1 MKDWSKGGVEP
12 SVAEI
17 LSDPI
22 VHLVMRRDG
31 VAMDDVRTLVHAARV
46 SLPGGTGD
54 ASGKAGEQGIAG

>member
-22 VHLVMRRDG
+22 VHLMMQRDG
-31 VAMDDVRTLVHAARV
+31 VALDDMRTLVHAARV
-46 SLPGGTGD
+46 SLPGGPGD
-54 ASGKAGEQGIAG
+54 ASGKVGEQGIVG